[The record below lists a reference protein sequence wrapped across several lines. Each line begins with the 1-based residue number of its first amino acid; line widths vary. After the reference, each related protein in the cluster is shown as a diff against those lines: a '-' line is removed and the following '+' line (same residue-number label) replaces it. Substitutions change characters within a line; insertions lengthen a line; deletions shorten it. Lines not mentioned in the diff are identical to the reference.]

1 MIYADFGSILISK
14 NNKKQKPKESYSN
27 RYQKHF
33 ACIFDYKLICA
44 DNLVSLLNDI

>member
-14 NNKKQKPKESYSN
+14 NNKKTKPKEPYLN

-33 ACIFDYKLICA
+33 ACIFHYKLIWA
-44 DNLVSLLNDI
+44 DDLLSLLNDI